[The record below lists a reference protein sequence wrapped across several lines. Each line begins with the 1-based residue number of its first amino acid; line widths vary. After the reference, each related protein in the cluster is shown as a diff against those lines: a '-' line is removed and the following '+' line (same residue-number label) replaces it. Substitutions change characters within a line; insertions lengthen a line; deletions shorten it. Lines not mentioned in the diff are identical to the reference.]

1 MENIVIPDDF
11 YIYTS
16 VYGYKYLC
24 HKSCIFVNSSLS
36 NCKFQ
41 LLRCRSFSDEDI
53 AILRYKCNI
62 IDEIEEKT
70 YFVDTKFN
78 DLCYCV
84 HDNTSIYLHGIHYV
98 QSFSNIKDFLE
109 YLDKK
114 YPECIRNNDIK
125 IALKD

>member
-1 MENIVIPDDF
+1 MENIEIPDDF

-16 VYGYKYLC
+16 VCGYKYLC
-24 HKSCIFVNSSLS
+24 HKSCIFVNSSFS

-78 DLCYCV
+78 DLCYYV
-84 HDNTSIYLHGIHYV
+84 HDNTSIYLHGTHYV
-98 QSFSNIKDFLE
+98 QSLSNIKDFLE